1 MKIIGIETS
10 TEYCSVALWQDGV
23 VTQQIENV
31 GQKHS
36 EILLTML
43 GNVLQ
48 QAGLQLAQLDGI
60 AYGMG
65 PGSFTG
71 VRIACGV
78 TQGLAL
84 GADLPV
90 IGICTL
96 QAVAQASGK
105 EKVIAALDARMAE
118 VYFAVYEKRAGEW
131 EVECAPCLCLPQN
144 TPEVEGDGWQ
154 GAGSG
159 FAAHG
164 VVLQARYNG
173 QLAEIDAACVPLASS
188 IVQLAAPMFAAG
200 LGVDAAL
207 AMPLYLRDKVA
218 LKTSERQLLAR
229 NPA

>member
-10 TEYCSVALWQDGV
+10 TEYCSVALWQGGV
-23 VTQQIENV
+23 VSEKIEHV

-36 EILLTML
+36 EML
-43 GNVLQ
+43 IAMLDAVLQ
-48 QAGLQLAQLDGI
+48 EAGIKLAQLDGI

-84 GADLPV
+84 GANLPV

-96 QAVAQASGK
+96 QALAQASGK
-105 EKVIAALDARMAE
+105 EKVIASLDARMAE
-118 VYFAVYEKRAGEW
+118 VYFAVYEKFEGEW
-131 EVECAPCLCLPQN
+131 QTVCAPCLCLPQD
-144 TPEVEGDGWQ
+144 TPGVEGAGWL
-154 GAGSG
+154 GVGSG

-164 VVLQARYNG
+164 TILQARYDG
-173 QLAEIDAACVPLASS
+173 QLAEVDAACVPLASA
-188 IVQLAAPMFAAG
+188 IVQLAAPMFATG
-200 LGVDAAL
+200 LGVDAAQ

-218 LKTSERQLLAR
+218 LKTSERQVLAR
-229 NPA
+229 NPS